1 LGTKQQSGRS
11 AWIEGRQATKAVAA
25 KQTRKSTAVE
35 MVSNM
40 SKAQKRGNR
49 EAKKPKAIK
58 KVEQPTVSSS
68 QIKTVASSSDQ
79 PKKKR

>member
-1 LGTKQQSGRS
+1 MV
-11 AWIEGRQATKAVAA
+11 ECRQATKAVAA

-35 MVSNM
+35 MVINM

-49 EAKKPKAIK
+49 ESKKPKVIK
-58 KVEQPTVSSS
+58 KVEQPTVLSSL
-68 QIKTVASSSDQ
+68 IKTAVLSSDQ